1 MATDLLKGCDDLQ
14 NELDRARNN
23 LKGLNDNIRRIFGR
37 DPSNAEPYN
46 NGREDGG
53 GGGGGGLNTP
63 NGGNKKGGFAMKE
76 GYDARKRNSLGFDS
90 PHAMGPRRDHARPY
104 PESGGHPNPAK
115 RRAMGET
122 KSVFSRLSGPPNR
135 DVEYEKPRLF
145 SRVIKEQP
153 SKEDIVAAQGS
164 DERSRARNRRIFG
177 SLLGTLQK
185 FSQEESKLKSKEEKK
200 AMIEKKLEEQ
210 EKMERENM
218 QKEKQCLFTDRKRQ
232 QLEIRALETKMAKLK
247 ALEVWENSKRPL
259 QNFIKT
265 KTNPPIFY
273 LPKRMNAAMEKKLAE
288 CQKEQQKLMDEKRQE
303 VMESIEAVEERFK
316 ADIKSLEENNGK
328 DRTGAAGYDRMKAA
342 SGSFDDSFGTGSK
355 HDRIKMEEDDED
367 DDPHSAYQYEQDEQ
381 PDVPEGPAL
390 PASMVSRF
398 KITIHNTDHKQDT
411 AERRDVSAEESK
423 STRVQASE
431 SIVMDVDDSIAE
443 PNERSEKS
451 PKRRKSSIDRSAKN
465 IQITFR
471 TSANADNNN

>member
-53 GGGGGGLNTP
+53 GGGGPNTP

-200 AMIEKKLEEQ
+200 AMIEKKLE
-210 EKMERENM
+210 
-218 QKEKQCLFTDRKRQ
+218 DR
-232 QLEIRALETKMAKLK
+232 
-247 ALEVWENSKRPL
+247 
-259 QNFIKT
+259 
-265 KTNPPIFY
+265 Y
-273 LPKRMNAAMEKKLAE
+273 L
-288 CQKEQQKLMDEKRQE
+288 
-303 VMESIEAVEERFK
+303 
-316 ADIKSLEENNGK
+316 
-328 DRTGAAGYDRMKAA
+328 RTV
-342 SGSFDDSFGTGSK
+342 
-355 HDRIKMEEDDED
+355 
-367 DDPHSAYQYEQDEQ
+367 Q
-381 PDVPEGPAL
+381 
-390 PASMVSRF
+390 
-398 KITIHNTDHKQDT
+398 IHRSTA
-411 AERRDVSAEESK
+411 AERG
-423 STRVQASE
+423 T
-431 SIVMDVDDSIAE
+431 
-443 PNERSEKS
+443 
-451 PKRRKSSIDRSAKN
+451 
-465 IQITFR
+465 
-471 TSANADNNN
+471 